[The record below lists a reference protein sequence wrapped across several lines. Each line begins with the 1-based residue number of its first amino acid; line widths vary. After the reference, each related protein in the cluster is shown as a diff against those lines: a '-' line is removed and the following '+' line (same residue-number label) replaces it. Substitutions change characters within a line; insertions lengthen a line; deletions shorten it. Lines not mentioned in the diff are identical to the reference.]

1 MPSGNFLRS
10 SSGNSVDPVS
20 IEAPSGGF
28 APKRNAN
35 QSLTARLAFPISF
48 LAIGAILFALFVG
61 ILRINNG
68 TFLYTL
74 DDPYIH
80 LALSD
85 QIRHGNYGLYPGTH
99 AAPSSSILFPFLL
112 AIVSGTP
119 LHPYFPLL
127 INICALFFTAE
138 VMRRFLLHLRLGT
151 DDFAIAAQ
159 AAAVFIVAL
168 SLNLIGVVFTGL
180 EHSLHIATVAA
191 IVYGLALFLDRDK
204 MPSWL
209 PVAIVLCPLVRYEG
223 MALSSGALLVLALR
237 GRFRTALA
245 TFAVIF
251 VLLGGFSVFL
261 IKLGLPPLPSSVLV
275 KSGVA
280 AGGVDHGLRAFLA
293 GMAKNA
299 DFMVTQPVGIVLLL
313 IGVMAATVGVLELI
327 PGRRPWSSRGLMA
340 LALLSLIG
348 GQAAAGRWGWLSRY
362 EDYLL
367 LGTAMISI
375 YLAPAAIREAL
386 ARPLGERVV
395 LAAGLATALLVF
407 GAPYCQMTR
416 NVPLASNNIYEQQLQ
431 MHSFVDKFYKG
442 PIAINDLGLS
452 SYHNPYPVLD
462 LGGLGSEK
470 ARKLIAA
477 NATAADYEAFVAA
490 NDVHLVMVYEEWF
503 PGQIPETWQRVGMM
517 SLSRAHLS
525 AAYDDVQFYVTD
537 NVTAARVREELA
549 EFEKTLPPRIELTI
563 Y

>member
-35 QSLTARLAFPISF
+35 QSLTARLASPIAF
-48 LAIGAILFALFVG
+48 LAIGAILFTLFVG

-299 DFMVTQPVGIVLLL
+299 DFMVTQPAGIVLLL
-313 IGVMAATVGVLELI
+313 IGVLAATMCVLELI
-327 PGRRPWSSRGLMA
+327 HRRKPWSSRGLMA

-375 YLAPAAIREAL
+375 YLAQAAIREAL